1 MVGHHAEK
9 GARAAFPGAAVMS
22 DAPRIPVMNFGRA
35 TQAPVTRAQLDAM
48 LREPAF
54 AAFVAILSEAV
65 IVVDCDDNIACIN
78 PAAERL
84 SGVSRED
91 AEQRP
96 FEKFLRR
103 SGLDLDAWLSVA
115 SKGRVEATL
124 GSLDGSRRFLA
135 SRRVIPLLDSKRGY
149 VVLTLREEK
158 RGADTARAGAP
169 PRSGHRGAGLM
180 FPADLNRQIE
190 RAIRAH
196 ERKVRVILLGESGVG
211 KTAVADFIHGR
222 SSRDGAPFV
231 HVNCGSIPETL
242 FESEMFGYERGAFTG
257 ALQAGKKGF
266 IESAAGGTLF
276 LDEIGE
282 IPLTS
287 QAKLLKFLEDGT
299 IQPIGSAMVRRVDV
313 KVISATNRDLAQ
325 MVQEKQFRADLF
337 YRISTFPVTIPALRE
352 RPDRGE
358 LIDSFLERINST
370 RKTPLVL
377 TRECR
382 DAILHYYMPGNIR
395 ELKGVLEY
403 LDIISDDVA
412 GYEEFASY
420 GNRSLVKSS
429 DVNFDYSIDSCGDEK
444 LKHHV
449 AEFEK
454 SIINRAIE
462 SLGSK
467 RAAARAL
474 GIDIATLIRKQQK
487 T

>member
-1 MVGHHAEK
+1 
-9 GARAAFPGAAVMS
+9 MS
-22 DAPRIPVMNFGRA
+22 DTPRIPVMNFGRA
-35 TQAPVTRAQLDAM
+35 MQAPTTRAQLDAM

-54 AAFVAILSEAV
+54 SAFVAILSEAV
-65 IVVDCDDNIACIN
+65 IIVDCDDNIACIN

-84 SGVSRED
+84 SGVGRKD

-115 SKGRVEATL
+115 SKGRVDAML
-124 GSLDGSRRFLA
+124 GSIDGSRRFLA
-135 SRRVIPLLDSKRGY
+135 SRRVIPLVDSKRGY

-158 RGADTARAGAP
+158 RGADATRPGASSQSGNP
-169 PRSGHRGAGLM
+169 GPRLM
-180 FPADLNRQIE
+180 FPAELSRQIE

-196 ERKVRVILLGESGVG
+196 ERKVRVVLLGESGVG
-211 KTAVADFIHGR
+211 KTAVADFIHR
-222 SSRDGAPFV
+222 QSSRDGAPFV

-266 IESAAGGTLF
+266 IESASGGTLF

-299 IQPIGSAMVRRVDV
+299 IQPIGSALVRRVDV

-337 YRISTFPVTIPALRE
+337 YRISTFPVTIPALR
-352 RPDRGE
+352 DRSDREE
-358 LIDSFLERINST
+358 LVDHFLEEINST
-370 RKTPLVL
+370 RTIPFIMTK
-377 TRECR
+377 ECR
-382 DAILHYYMPGNIR
+382 DGIMHYHMPGNIR
-395 ELKGVLEY
+395 ELKGILDY
-403 LDIISDDVA
+403 LDIISDNVA
-412 GYEEFASY
+412 GYDDFLSY
-420 GNRSLVKSS
+420 GIRSGNSS
-429 DVNFDYSIDSCGDEK
+429 REENSNNNTNIYENDN

-454 SIINRAIE
+454 SMINRTIE
-462 SLGSK
+462 NLGSK

-487 T
+487 I